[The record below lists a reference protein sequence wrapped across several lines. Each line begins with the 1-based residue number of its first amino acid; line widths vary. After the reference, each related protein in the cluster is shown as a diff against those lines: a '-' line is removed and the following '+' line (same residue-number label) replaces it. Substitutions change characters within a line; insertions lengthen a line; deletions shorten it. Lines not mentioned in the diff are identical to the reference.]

1 MTSYTIDS
9 YQIYIKSNIVKIVSE
24 DCRTFQIE
32 LDNPQEIFSN
42 KDITFEESSNKLII
56 NIGSR
61 KIYIPEI
68 INDFDF
74 GDIQITS
81 LKKIIN
87 DMNKTM
93 LLMNDKIKELENDNK
108 IIKLES
114 TIEEIKKEN
123 ELLKSYLGN
132 NIFIDG
138 CILPININTKYL
150 SLMITPDNIT
160 LFDHYHMNFITYEQN
175 GSRGYCRNFYKNTF
189 TSYHCINVYYPLIKD
204 MKEYSNNFYRISANF
219 NDNKD
224 IILDYEFRF
233 VNSLNGLENC
243 KNIEHLQ
250 IIKQSKP
257 DIFNSS
263 VCNCN
268 TIGKNIN
275 YLKTLNKLSLCCI
288 CNKDTEL
295 FNYKIND
302 TIKTIEFI
310 DCNNHLTDISFLKYF
325 TSLDKIIIIDSYIS
339 SNISSFDF
347 LLDINKKI
355 NIEIGYNGYDSSD
368 KPWRITPID
377 NHNEILALQHKKN
390 IYDKYI
396 K

>member
-9 YQIYIKSNIVKIVSE
+9 YQIYIKSSFITIISPNNKIYKL
-24 DCRTFQIE
+24 E
-32 LDNPQEIFSN
+32 LDDADNIFSN
-42 KDITFEESSNKLII
+42 KDIIIEENNNILII
-56 NIGSR
+56 NIDYR
-61 KIYIPEI
+61 KIYIPEV
-68 INDFDF
+68 INEFDF
-74 GDIQITS
+74 RDIQIAEMKKMIIEMN
-81 LKKIIN
+81 KKI
-87 DMNKTM
+87 K
-93 LLMNDKIKELENDNK
+93 
-108 IIKLES
+108 KL
-114 TIEEIKKEN
+114 EN
-123 ELLKSYLGN
+123 ELSIIKNKVNVDSSDNKSDYN
-132 NIFIDG
+132 DNSDNTDDPSNKSDIIDIEG
-138 CILPININTKYL
+138 L
-150 SLMITPDNIT
+150 SL
-160 LFDHYHMNFITYEQN
+160 FQKY
-175 GSRGYCRNFYKNTF
+175 NFYKNTF